1 MAKQV
6 AEYRVAHL
14 DEIEQV
20 DYRGSKLVRVRHELG
35 IEAFGINS
43 WIAEKPG
50 DQLVP
55 EHTEDQEDDN
65 DELYVVVR
73 GRARFEVGHDTFD
86 APEGTLVLVPAGPN
100 RRTAHA
106 EEAGTIVLAIG
117 ATPGKPFEADGW
129 LELWGPVHDL
139 YQAGD
144 YEGVIAK
151 GRETIEANPQY
162 GGPLYNLACCE
173 SLAGHPEEAI
183 GHLGM
188 AIEAAPR
195 FRDMARD
202 DSDFDAIR
210 DEPGFRELVD

>member
-1 MAKQV
+1 M

-20 DYRGSKLVRVRHELG
+20 DYRGSRLGRVRHELG
-35 IEAFGINS
+35 LEAFGINA
-43 WIAEKPG
+43 WTAENPG

-55 EHTEDQEDDN
+55 EHAEDQEGDN

-73 GRARFEVGHDTFD
+73 GRARFEVGEDTFD
-86 APEGTLVLVPAGPN
+86 APHGTLVFVPQGPN
-100 RRTAHA
+100 RQTAFA

-139 YQAGD
+139 YVAGD

-151 GRETIEANPQY
+151 GREAIEASPQF
-162 GGPLYNLACCE
+162 GGPLYNLACVE
-173 SLAGHPEEAI
+173 SLGGHPEDAVR
-183 GHLGM
+183 HLGM
-188 AIEAAPR
+188 AIEASPR
-195 FRDMARD
+195 FRELARE
-202 DSDFDAIR
+202 DSDFDPIR
-210 DEPGFRELVD
+210 DDRGFRELVA